1 MIQEEYK
8 ELSYLITGAIFEV
21 SHTLGCG
28 FMEKVYQE
36 ALALELDLR
45 NIKAQR
51 EVPITISYKGAEL
64 DCKYIADFIV
74 EDDII
79 IELKA
84 VDEINDAH
92 RAQILNYLKATKKGL
107 GILVNFGKQR
117 AEIERFPNHFDK

>member
-51 EVPITISYKGAEL
+51 EVPITITYKGAEL

-74 EDDII
+74 EDKII

-117 AEIERFPNHFDK
+117 AEIERFPNYFDK